1 MRWSSHCASALHTIL
16 AFTPRRTLQAREV
29 KQRPHLHHL
38 HSPLRCAGDRCAR
51 LSKNKKYSP
60 KHSEKCL
67 VQWEAGLE
75 RGDVPV
81 FSSTDAWLGFL
92 LNANLQ
98 FHVFLVYLKCKR
110 DSSGFQMSGTK
121 QINFCQCIDKICI
134 SSYDIQIY
142 LFICC
147 LTLFSYTAIV
157 PRSTKI
163 LYLPF
168 FRFTGVGLKVKRLV
182 QSLQSL
188 GMDIYFWPRPN
199 TRPPFTR
206 RTHGDLSTFRE
217 ESKQHPSNLEVRSWA
232 TRLYATLEE
241 KGSSWIC
248 LK

>member
-1 MRWSSHCASALHTIL
+1 M
-16 AFTPRRTLQAREV
+16 
-29 KQRPHLHHL
+29 
-38 HSPLRCAGDRCAR
+38 
-51 LSKNKKYSP
+51 
-60 KHSEKCL
+60 
-67 VQWEAGLE
+67 E

-81 FSSTDAWLGFL
+81 FSSTDAWARFPTQCQPAVSHFLSLFEVQEGFFWVP
-92 LNANLQ
+92 NEWD
-98 FHVFLVYLKCKR
+98 KI
-110 DSSGFQMSGTK
+110 

-168 FRFTGVGLKVKRLV
+168 CRFTGVGLKVKRLV

-188 GMDIYFWPRPN
+188 GMDMYFWPRPN
-199 TRPPFTR
+199 TRPPFTC

-217 ESKQHPSNLEVRSWA
+217 ESKQHPSNLEV
-232 TRLYATLEE
+232 
-241 KGSSWIC
+241 SS
-248 LK
+248 

>member
-1 MRWSSHCASALHTIL
+1 MLGIDVHGSVKIRNTAQNILKNAWSNEKLGW
-16 AFTPRRTLQAREV
+16 REETF
-29 KQRPHLHHL
+29 QYFP
-38 HSPLRCAGDRCAR
+38 
-51 LSKNKKYSP
+51 
-60 KHSEKCL
+60 
-67 VQWEAGLE
+67 VQMLG
-75 RGDVPV
+75 
-81 FSSTDAWLGFL
+81 LGFL

-157 PRSTKI
+157 PRSIKI

-188 GMDIYFWPRPN
+188 GMDMYF
-199 TRPPFTR
+199 
-206 RTHGDLSTFRE
+206 
-217 ESKQHPSNLEVRSWA
+217 
-232 TRLYATLEE
+232 
-241 KGSSWIC
+241 
-248 LK
+248 